1 MIWEALGAV
10 IVGFAIALSARR
22 WLPER
27 FPDRVLTL
35 ATGPVAALLGALL
48 TRSILGPGHPVQV
61 MVAAFAVGAAL
72 LSVLVRPP
80 RRRPL
85 PRLSPGGAP
94 SPAAPLKGHRTAC

>member
-10 IVGFAIALSARR
+10 LIGFAIALSARR

-27 FPDRVLTL
+27 FPDATLTL

-48 TRSILGPGHPVQV
+48 TRSILGPGYPLQV
-61 MVAAFAVGAAL
+61 MIAALAVGAAL

-80 RRRPL
+80 RRRP
-85 PRLSPGGAP
+85 RR
-94 SPAAPLKGHRTAC
+94 PAAPIKRHRPAC

>member
-61 MVAAFAVGAAL
+61 MVAACAVGAAL

-80 RRRPL
+80 RRRP
-85 PRLSPGGAP
+85 RR
-94 SPAAPLKGHRTAC
+94 PAAPLKGHHRTAC

>member
-10 IVGFAIALSARR
+10 IVGYAIALSARR

-27 FPDRVLTL
+27 FPDPTPTL

-61 MVAAFAVGAAL
+61 MVAAVAVGAAL

-80 RRRPL
+80 RRRPRRPAV
-85 PRLSPGGAP
+85 PRGH
-94 SPAAPLKGHRTAC
+94 HRTAC

>member
-27 FPDRVLTL
+27 FPSPALTL
-35 ATGPVAALLGALL
+35 ATGPAAALLGALL

-61 MVAAFAVGAAL
+61 LVAALAVGSAL

-80 RRRPL
+80 RSPVRR
-85 PRLSPGGAP
+85 
-94 SPAAPLKGHRTAC
+94 PAAPLKRHRTAC

>member
-80 RRRPL
+80 RRRP
-85 PRLSPGGAP
+85 RR
-94 SPAAPLKGHRTAC
+94 PATPLKGHRTAC

>member
-10 IVGFAIALSARR
+10 LIGSAIALSAMR
-22 WLPER
+22 WLPDR
-27 FPDRVLTL
+27 FPARTLTL

-61 MVAAFAVGAAL
+61 LVAAVAVGAAL

-80 RRRPL
+80 RHRLRRP
-85 PRLSPGGAP
+85 AT
-94 SPAAPLKGHRTAC
+94 PLKGHRTA